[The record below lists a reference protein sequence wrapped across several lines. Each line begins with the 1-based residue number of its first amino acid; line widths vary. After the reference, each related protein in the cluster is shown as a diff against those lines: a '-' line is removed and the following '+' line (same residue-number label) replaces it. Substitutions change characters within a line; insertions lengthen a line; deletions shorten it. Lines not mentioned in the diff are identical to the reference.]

1 MKSSKRETLEE
12 LDRLE
17 HDTSDIEPLSPAMR
31 RQWEKAKRTGKK
43 AIVGP
48 PQKDPRLKS
57 KIVPLVAIIFLVLL
71 ACRGQSS
78 LLAAEPSRPNILFI
92 FSDDHAYQ
100 AVSAYG
106 YGFGQTPNIDRIG
119 AEGMRFERCLVT
131 NSLCGPS
138 RATVLTGKYSHA
150 NHFYNNTNS
159 RFDGS
164 QTTMPKLLRAAGY
177 TTAIVGKWHLETD
190 PTGFD
195 YWNIL
200 PGQGQYYN
208 PPMFR
213 NGRRIVHPGY
223 VTEIITDLA
232 LDWLKNGRDKSKP
245 FLLMVH
251 HKAPHREWE
260 PSLKNVSMYDGVKWP
275 EPPTLFDDYWGRGLA
290 EHSQKM
296 EIAKAMNDRDLKLKP
311 PPTMNAEQRKAWD
324 AYYDPRNEDF
334 RKQNLEGADLVRW
347 KYQRYMHDY
356 LATIAGVDQ
365 SVGELLAYLKENNLE
380 QNTIVVYSSDQGF
393 FLGEHGW
400 FDKRWIFEQSLRA
413 PLLVRWPGVIKPGGV
428 NKADIVSNLDFAE
441 TFLDAAGV
449 AVPPEMQGRSFVPVL
464 RGQTP
469 ADWRTGFYYHY
480 YEHPGPHNVARQYG
494 VITDRYKL
502 VYFYEP
508 QFNYWEL
515 FDLRTDP
522 MEMQSVY
529 NDPNYAD
536 VQKDLHA
543 QLDRL
548 RAELKVPAQ
557 DPQESLIKPQR
568 GQE

>member
-1 MKSSKRETLEE
+1 MTVHAHSARSFGSQVFL
-12 LDRLE
+12 LL
-17 HDTSDIEPLSPAMR
+17 
-31 RQWEKAKRTGKK
+31 
-43 AIVGP
+43 
-48 PQKDPRLKS
+48 
-57 KIVPLVAIIFLVLL
+57 LVLCPPPI
-71 ACRGQSS
+71 AHAS
-78 LLAAEPSRPNILFI
+78 AAADEHPRPNILFI

-119 AEGMRFERCLVT
+119 AEGVRFERCLVT

-164 QTTMPKLLRAAGY
+164 QMTMPKLLRAAGY

-208 PPMFR
+208 PPMFD
-213 NGRRIVHPGY
+213 NGRKIVHPGY

-260 PSLKNVSMYDGVKWP
+260 PSLKNVSMYDGVKWL
-275 EPPTLFDDYWGRGLA
+275 EPPTLFDDYSGRGLA

-311 PPTMNAEQRKAWD
+311 PPTMNAEQRKVWD
-324 AYYDPRNEDF
+324 AYYEPRNQAF
-334 RKQNLEGADLVRW
+334 REQNLQGDDLVRW
-347 KYQRYMHDY
+347 KYQRYLHDY

-365 SVGELLAYLKENNLE
+365 SVGELLAYLKDNNLE

-413 PLLVRWPGVIKPGGV
+413 PLLVRWPGVIKPGTV
-428 NKADIVSNLDFAE
+428 NKNDIVSNLDFAE

-449 AVPPEMQGRSFVPVL
+449 AIPPEMQGRSMLPVL
-464 RGQTP
+464 RGHTP
-469 ADWRTGFYYHY
+469 ADWRSGFYYHY

-515 FDLRTDP
+515 FDLKTDP
-522 MEMQSVY
+522 MEMKSVY
-529 NDPNYAD
+529 DDPKYAD
-536 VQKDLHA
+536 VQKDLHT

-557 DPQESLIKPQR
+557 DPAESLIKAKP
-568 GQE
+568 GE

>member
-1 MKSSKRETLEE
+1 MIDHVRS
-12 LDRLE
+12 
-17 HDTSDIEPLSPAMR
+17 
-31 RQWEKAKRTGKK
+31 RT
-43 AIVGP
+43 I
-48 PQKDPRLKS
+48 L
-57 KIVPLVAIIFLVLL
+57 LVALFLGLL
-71 ACRGQSS
+71 VRVAG
-78 LLAAEPSRPNILFI
+78 AAPQEQSRPNILFI

-119 AEGMRFERCLVT
+119 AEGMRFDRCLVT

-150 NHFYNNTNS
+150 NRFYNNTNS

-164 QTTMPKLLRAAGY
+164 QTTMPKLLQATGY
-177 TTAIVGKWHLETD
+177 TTAIIGKWHLETD

-208 PPMFR
+208 PPMFQ
-213 NGRRIVHPGY
+213 NGKKIVHPGY

-232 LDWLKNGRDKSKP
+232 LDWLKNGRDRNKP
-245 FLLMVH
+245 FLLMMH

-260 PSLKNVSMYDGVKWP
+260 PSLKNVSLYDGVKFP
-275 EPPTLFDDYWGRGLA
+275 EPPTLFDDYAGRGLA

-296 EIAKAMNDRDLKLKP
+296 QIATVMNDRDLKLKP
-311 PPTMNAEQRKAWD
+311 PPTMNAQQRKVWD
-324 AYYDPRNEDF
+324 AYYDPRNEEF
-334 RKQNLEGADLVRW
+334 RKQNLQGEDLVRW

-365 SVGELLAYLKENNLE
+365 SVGQVLDYLKESGLE
-380 QNTIVVYSSDQGF
+380 KNTIVVYASDQGF

-400 FDKRWIFEQSLRA
+400 FDKRWIFEQSLRT
-413 PLLVRWPGVIKPGGV
+413 PFLVRWPGVVKPGSV
-428 NKADIVSNLDFAE
+428 NKTDIVSNLDFAE

-449 AVPPEMQGRSFVPVL
+449 PVPAEMQGRSLLPVL
-464 RGQTP
+464 KGQTP
-469 ADWRTGFYYHY
+469 SDWRTGFYYHY

-515 FDLRTDP
+515 FDLKNDP
-522 MEMQSVY
+522 MEMKSVY
-529 NDPNYAD
+529 DDAAYAA

-548 RAELKVPAQ
+548 RAELKVPAP
-557 DPQESLIKPQR
+557 DPAESVIKPKP
-568 GQE
+568 GQD